1 LVYLLADECNL
12 QDISWIKPGKVAW
25 DWWNDWNISGV
36 DFESGVNNA
45 TYKHYIDFASKYGIE
60 YVILDEGWAVT
71 GKADMMQVVPEI
83 DLNELVRYGKQK
95 NVGIVLWAGYA
106 AVNKDMEGVCRH
118 FSEMGI
124 TGFKVDFMDRDD
136 QIMVGF
142 YNRLAEV
149 AAKHKL
155 LIDFHGAYKPT
166 GLQRTFPNV
175 LNYEGVAGLEQ
186 MKWMKVVDQMEYD
199 VTIPFIRMLAGP
211 MDYTQGAM
219 RNAVKSNY
227 VPVYTEPMSQG
238 TRCHQLALYTIFES
252 PFNMLSDSPTNY
264 EKESEC
270 TGFIAAIP
278 TVWDRTV
285 VLDGKVGEFIVVARK
300 KNDTWYIGGITDWN
314 ARDLTVGLDFLG
326 KGNYS
331 IELFSDGVN
340 ANKVAT
346 DYKKEKLLTSS
357 DKKLTIKLA
366 SGGGFT
372 AKIIKQ

>member
-1 LVYLLADECNL
+1 
-12 QDISWIKPGKVAW
+12 
-25 DWWNDWNISGV
+25 
-36 DFESGVNNA
+36 
-45 TYKHYIDFASKYGIE
+45 
-60 YVILDEGWAVT
+60 
-71 GKADMMQVVPEI
+71 MMQVVPEI
-83 DLNELVRYGKQK
+83 DLNELVSYVKQK

-106 AVNKDMEGVCRH
+106 AVDKDMEGVCRH
-118 FSEMGI
+118 YSEMGI
-124 TGFKVDFMDRDD
+124 KGFKVDFMDRDD

-199 VTIPFIRMLAGP
+199 VTIPFIRMLAGL

-238 TRCHQLALYTIFES
+238 TRCHQLALYTVFES
-252 PFNMLSDSPTNY
+252 PFNMLCDSPTNY

-270 TGFIAAIP
+270 TRFIAGIP

-285 VLDGKVGEFIVVARK
+285 VLNGKVGEFIVVARK

-314 ARDLTVGLDFLG
+314 ARELTVGMDFLE

>member
-1 LVYLLADECNL
+1 
-12 QDISWIKPGKVAW
+12 
-25 DWWNDWNISGV
+25 
-36 DFESGVNNA
+36 
-45 TYKHYIDFASKYGIE
+45 
-60 YVILDEGWAVT
+60 
-71 GKADMMQVVPEI
+71 
-83 DLNELVRYGKQK
+83 
-95 NVGIVLWAGYA
+95 
-106 AVNKDMEGVCRH
+106 
-118 FSEMGI
+118 
-124 TGFKVDFMDRDD
+124 
-136 QIMVGF
+136 
-142 YNRLAEV
+142 
-149 AAKHKL
+149 L